1 MKFRQLYD
9 ETKLKLENITPS
21 PSAEARIL
29 LEAASGMNFSD
40 AMFGTAEPTQEIADK
55 LAQLTAKRM
64 TGYPLQ
70 YLVGKWEFMGRDYY
84 IGEGVLIPRD
94 DTEVVVRQALKI
106 AEDYPAPNIY
116 DLCSGSGIIA
126 ITLACSIKDSRVTAV
141 ELSDIAFDYLQ
152 RNIVENKADN
162 TIAIKNDILSYYKD
176 VPDQSIDILVAN
188 PPYIEKDRIPTLQ
201 IELAAEPMMALC
213 GGDDGLVF
221 YRAIIDLWTDKIKHG
236 GAIAFE
242 IGETQGEQIKQI
254 MLNKG
259 YTDIRIIKDIQDLD
273 RSITGRR
280 I

>member
-1 MKFRQLYD
+1 MKFRQLYN
-9 ETKLKLENITPS
+9 ETKFKLENITPS
-21 PSAEARIL
+21 PGAEARIL
-29 LEAASGMNFSD
+29 LEAASGMSFSD
-40 AMFGTAEPTQEIADK
+40 AMFGTAEPTQDIADK
-55 LAQLTAKRM
+55 LAHLTARRM

-106 AEDYPAPNIY
+106 AENYTAPNIY

-141 ELSDIAFDYLQ
+141 ELSDTAFDYLQ
-152 RNIVENKADN
+152 KNISVNGADN
-162 TIAIKNDILSYYKD
+162 TIAIKCDILNYYKN
-176 VPDQSIDILVAN
+176 VPDQSVDILVAN
-188 PPYIEKDRIPTLQ
+188 PPYIEKDRIPKLQ

-242 IGETQGEQIKQI
+242 IGETQGEQIKEL